1 MKACEGGGAIAIA
14 FMEDLHVSLK
24 LYHIINFILCEGN
37 RLRLRRSFVKY
48 SSFERFSIFLPF
60 FFSRDTRSDF
70 GRQLFDTCRL
80 IGNNLSKNK

>member
-48 SSFERFSIFLPF
+48 SSFEDSSVFQFFFLF
-60 FFSRDTRSDF
+60 FFSRDTILDDSYSTLVD
-70 GRQLFDTCRL
+70 
-80 IGNNLSKNK
+80 